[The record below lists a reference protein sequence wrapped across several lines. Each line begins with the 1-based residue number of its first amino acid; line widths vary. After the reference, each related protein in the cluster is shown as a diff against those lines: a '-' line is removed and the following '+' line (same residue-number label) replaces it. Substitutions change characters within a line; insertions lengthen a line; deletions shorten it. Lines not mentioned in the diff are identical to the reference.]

1 MDTNLILILSTFL
14 SLNSFFSFF
23 FRPGFRPRHRL
34 PEPGPARRGRLTHD
48 GTVQRQAGDA
58 HQAGPRPLRRPPV
71 AQGYGPPAD
80 TGGNGRGGAGQTGG
94 LGKFEDCFSC

>member
-1 MDTNLILILSTFL
+1 MDTNLILILSTVLFL
-14 SLNSFFSFF
+14 L

-34 PEPGPARRGRLTHD
+34 PESGPARRGRLAHD

-80 TGGNGRGGAGQTGG
+80 TGGNGRGGDGANWGF
-94 LGKFEDCFSC
+94 GKV